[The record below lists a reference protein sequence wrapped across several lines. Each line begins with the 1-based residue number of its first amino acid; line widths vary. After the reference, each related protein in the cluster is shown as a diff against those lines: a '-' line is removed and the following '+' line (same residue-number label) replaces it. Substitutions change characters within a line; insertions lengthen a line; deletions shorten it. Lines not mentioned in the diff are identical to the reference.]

1 MADLKLKLILEAVDR
16 VTRPIQKVSRAIQSI
31 NAPVRRLGESLRA
44 MAVQSG
50 LPGAL
55 ATLRNR
61 FLLVG
66 AAAAGA
72 FYAVRR
78 ITAAGD
84 QAVKMSQRVGVSAE
98 DWQKMAYA
106 AELADVS
113 AGELGD
119 SLKFLNRNAVSA
131 ATGSQEAAT
140 WFRRAGVNVKDTHG
154 KLKPTRQLF
163 EEISARF
170 ASMPDGAK
178 KTALAMGLLGR
189 SGESL
194 IPLLNEG
201 PAGLKK
207 FYEEAEKLGL
217 VMSEDNAKAAE
228 AFNDNLT
235 RLHATMRGLLIT
247 VLTPLLPVFSAIA
260 ERLGGWARENQTLL
274 SSGLIAFVGL
284 LSAVLVGKLLV
295 ATLAVT
301 KAVFAFGVALLTT
314 PIGWF
319 LGGIALLA
327 GAAYLLYKHWGPV
340 KEWFAGLWGGIVE
353 TFQGAAAVIEDTVR
367 FLVNTVLFPFV
378 QMLRLVNQIMPASMR
393 SSAGGRAISGAVGW
407 LDQPAQS
414 PFGRGAAAAMQQVG
428 GEIRIKIDNQ
438 GRGRVQDVKSDSP
451 GVDFEVDS
459 GMWTAGGAG

>member
-16 VTRPIQKVSRAIQSI
+16 VTRPIKAVGQAIQSI
-31 NAPVRRLGESLRA
+31 NAPVRRLGDQLRA

-113 AGELGD
+113 AAELGD

-140 WFRRAGVNVKDTHG
+140 WFRRAGVNVRDTHG

-163 EEISARF
+163 EEISAKF
-170 ASMPDGAK
+170 AAMPDGAK

-194 IPLLNEG
+194 IPFLNAG
-201 PAGLKK
+201 PAGLKQ
-207 FYEEAEKLGL
+207 FYEEAEKLGI
-217 VMSEDNAKAAE
+217 VMSEDNAKASE

-260 ERLGGWARENQTLL
+260 ERIGGWARENRALL
-274 SSGLIAFVGL
+274 SSGVIAFVGL
-284 LSAVLVGKLLV
+284 LSAVLIGKLLV
-295 ATLAVT
+295 ATVAVT
-301 KAVFAFGVALLTT
+301 KAVIAFGAALFTT

-319 LGGIALLA
+319 LGGMALLG

-340 KEWFAGLWGGIVE
+340 KEWFAGLWGAIVE
-353 TFQGAAAVIEDTVR
+353 TFQAASAAIEDTVR
-367 FLVNTVLFPFV
+367 FLVNTVMFPFV
-378 QMLRLVNQIMPASMR
+378 QMLKLVDRLMPASMR
-393 SSAGGRAISGAVGW
+393 ASAAGRSISGAVGW

-414 PFGRGAAAAMQQVG
+414 PFGRSAAAAMQQVG
-428 GEIRIKIDNQ
+428 GTIKIVFDD
-438 GRGRVQDVKSDSP
+438 RGRPRVQEARPDS
-451 GVDFEVDS
+451 GNVDFEVET
-459 GMWTAGGAG
+459 GVVMP